1 MRIVVCALLAQLFVL
16 VGPVLAEDQTN
27 PTTVPAATAPTPPTT
42 TQTVPTLLGSKVT
55 GLKLVDNNSEHIG
68 AIKDSLLTGDRV
80 QQYVISMG
88 GVAGL
93 GEKVYAVE
101 PGKVAFEN
109 DVKGNL
115 QAKVALTK
123 DEVQQLGEY
132 KY

>member
-1 MRIVVCALLAQLFVL
+1 MRIVVCALLVQLFV
-16 VGPVLAEDQTN
+16 VVAPALAEDQPN
-27 PTTVPAATAPTPPTT
+27 PTAPPVTSAPTPPPT

-55 GLKLVDNNSEHIG
+55 GLRLVDKDGEHIG
-68 AIKDSLLTGDRV
+68 AIKDVLLTGDRV

-93 GEKVYAVE
+93 GEKAYAVE

-115 QAKVALTK
+115 QAKVALIK
-123 DEVQQLGEY
+123 DEVQQLGIY